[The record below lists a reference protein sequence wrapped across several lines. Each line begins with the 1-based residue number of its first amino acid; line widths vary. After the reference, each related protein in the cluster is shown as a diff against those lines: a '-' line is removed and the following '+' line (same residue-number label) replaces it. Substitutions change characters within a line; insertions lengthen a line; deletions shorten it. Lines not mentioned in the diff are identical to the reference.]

1 MIIIENLCKKVEE
14 ENEERIYFY
23 RSFNENYK
31 GRQAY
36 GIEIER
42 QDLNNGN
49 LIKIERDSISKVT
62 IFEDKIK
69 DILNLI
75 YNNNVSPIHL
85 VDVIGEYVDNNVFEF
100 NF

>member
-1 MIIIENLCKKVEE
+1 MVIIESLCKRVKE
-14 ENEERIYFY
+14 ENTERIYFY
-23 RSFNENYK
+23 RSFNEDYC

-42 QDLNNGN
+42 HDVENGN

-62 IFEDKIK
+62 MVEDKIK
-69 DILNLI
+69 DVLNLI

-85 VDVIGEYVDNNVFEF
+85 VDIIGEYVDNNIYEF